1 MGSSKKIVKGV
12 AWTTI
17 LNIVNAIYN
26 FIAVPILIGYF
37 GKEQYGLIG
46 LAMSINVYMRLM
58 DMGLNSTNVRFYS
71 AWLAQKEYD
80 KVRKS
85 FQTSLSFYGCIGLV
99 NAVILLIICAFSESI
114 FNVTPEQNVILQH
127 LLIILSVSAFCNWFS
142 SCFDQLIKGTE
153 NVDWIQRRQLI
164 PKFLQIFVLFATV
177 FLHFSIE
184 FYYILTCLATIS
196 IVPISV
202 KKIKSE
208 VPFVGFIPRFDR
220 LVFKEM
226 LPYALNIFSFSLF
239 QFSFYHLRPVFLG
252 MQGTVGSVADYRI
265 LNGVI
270 MAVHMIGGA
279 FMPVLL
285 PSASKVRARNDMKS
299 YYRVAYDGTKYISIL
314 LCFCTFGM
322 MSIGPDILTIYVG
335 EEYLYLIPWFNL
347 WLICNLVSHN
357 QAISSLILSGSDIRA
372 ISYNSA
378 IASILGLVATWFL
391 IPHYQI
397 GGAVIGFAV
406 YGTVQML
413 FYYLYYWPKKMQI
426 SSFRVFTQSFGPYLL
441 LGICIYIVTRFVPE
455 IHGNWMSLIVI
466 GMIFSVLYIGGTA
479 ISLNKND
486 KSFLLQLARRKAK
499 R

>member
-1 MGSSKKIVKGV
+1 MTNLSS
-12 AWTTI
+12 
-17 LNIVNAIYN
+17 
-26 FIAVPILIGYF
+26 
-37 GKEQYGLIG
+37 
-46 LAMSINVYMRLM
+46 
-58 DMGLNSTNVRFYS
+58 
-71 AWLAQKEYD
+71 
-80 KVRKS
+80 
-85 FQTSLSFYGCIGLV
+85 
-99 NAVILLIICAFSESI
+99 
-114 FNVTPEQNVILQH
+114 
-127 LLIILSVSAFCNWFS
+127 
-142 SCFDQLIKGTE
+142 IKGTE

-413 FYYLYYWPKKMQI
+413 FYYLYYWPKKMNI
-426 SSFRVFTQSFGPYLL
+426 SSFKVLYYSFGPYLL
-441 LGICIYIVTRFVPE
+441 IGTAGYIISLFLPRFNNHLVNLFFLGGIFAVVYLGVSTLLSTKEDKDFVTRLV
-455 IHGNWMSLIVI
+455 H
-466 GMIFSVLYIGGTA
+466 
-479 ISLNKND
+479 
-486 KSFLLQLARRKAK
+486 
-499 R
+499 

>member
-413 FYYLYYWPKKMQI
+413 FYYLYYWPKKMNI
-426 SSFRVFTQSFGPYLL
+426 SSFKVLYYSFGPYLL
-441 LGICIYIVTRFVPE
+441 IGTAGYIISLFLPRFNNHLVNLFFLGGIFAVVYLGVSTLLSTKEDKDFVTRLV
-455 IHGNWMSLIVI
+455 H
-466 GMIFSVLYIGGTA
+466 
-479 ISLNKND
+479 
-486 KSFLLQLARRKAK
+486 
-499 R
+499 

>member
-127 LLIILSVSAFCNWFS
+127 LLIILSVSAFCFCNWFS

-177 FLHFSIE
+177 FLHFNIE
-184 FYYILTCLATIS
+184 FYYVLTCLATIS
-196 IVPISV
+196 IVPISIR
-202 KKIKSE
+202 KIKLE
-208 VPFVGFIPRFDR
+208 VPFVGFVPRFDKH
-220 LVFKEM
+220 VFREM

-252 MQGTVGSVADYRI
+252 IQGTIGAVADYRI

-279 FMPVLL
+279 FLPVLL

-347 WLICNLVSHN
+347 WLICNLVLSATTRLF
-357 QAISSLILSGSDIRA
+357 QAL
-372 ISYNSA
+372 
-378 IASILGLVATWFL
+378 
-391 IPHYQI
+391 
-397 GGAVIGFAV
+397 
-406 YGTVQML
+406 
-413 FYYLYYWPKKMQI
+413 
-426 SSFRVFTQSFGPYLL
+426 
-441 LGICIYIVTRFVPE
+441 
-455 IHGNWMSLIVI
+455 
-466 GMIFSVLYIGGTA
+466 
-479 ISLNKND
+479 
-486 KSFLLQLARRKAK
+486 SFLVRIYVPSHTIVPLPQS
-499 R
+499 

>member
-71 AWLAQKEYD
+71 TWLAQKEYT
-80 KVRKS
+80 KVKKS
-85 FQTSLSFYGCIGLV
+85 FQTSLSFYGCIGLI
-99 NAVILLIICAFSESI
+99 NAAILLVICAFSDSI
-114 FNVTPEQNVILQH
+114 FNVTPEQNVILRH

-177 FLHFSIE
+177 FLHFNIE
-184 FYYILTCLATIS
+184 FYYVLTCLATIS
-196 IVPISV
+196 IVPISIR
-202 KKIKSE
+202 KIKLE
-208 VPFVGFIPRFDR
+208 VPFVGFVPRFDKH
-220 LVFKEM
+220 VFREM

-252 MQGTVGSVADYRI
+252 IQGTIGAVADYRI

-279 FMPVLL
+279 FLPVLL

-378 IASILGLVATWFL
+378 IASILGLIATWFL
-391 IPHYQI
+391 IPIYQI

-406 YGTVQML
+406 YGAVQML
-413 FYYLYYWPKKMQI
+413 FYYLYYWQKKMNI
-426 SSFRVFTQSFGPYLL
+426 NSWKVLYYSFGPYLL
-441 LGICIYIVTRFVPE
+441 LGGVLYFICINIPCNSNAWIRIIVRGIIF
-455 IHGNWMSLIVI
+455 
-466 GMIFSVLYIGGTA
+466 MISYLLF
-479 ISLNKND
+479 
-486 KSFLLQLARRKAK
+486 SFLMINSGDKQFISNIIKLKK
-499 R
+499 

>member
-314 LCFCTFGM
+314 LCVCTFGM

-413 FYYLYYWPKKMQI
+413 FYYLYYWPKKMNI
-426 SSFRVFTQSFGPYLL
+426 SSFKVLYYSFGPYLL
-441 LGICIYIVTRFVPE
+441 IGTAGYIISLFLPRFNNHLVNLFFLGGIFAVVYLGVSTLLSTKEDKDFVTRLV
-455 IHGNWMSLIVI
+455 H
-466 GMIFSVLYIGGTA
+466 
-479 ISLNKND
+479 
-486 KSFLLQLARRKAK
+486 
-499 R
+499 

>member
-142 SCFDQLIKGTE
+142 SCFDQLIKSTE

-164 PKFLQIFVLFATV
+164 PKFLQIFILFATIS
-177 FLHFSIE
+177 LHFSIE
-184 FYYILTCLATIS
+184 FYYVLTCLATLS
-196 IVPISV
+196 IVPISIR
-202 KKIKSE
+202 KIKLE
-208 VPFVGFIPRFDR
+208 TPFVNFIPHFDK
-220 LVFKEM
+220 LVFREM

-239 QFSFYHLRPVFLG
+239 QFSFYHLRPVLLG
-252 MQGTVGSVADYRI
+252 IQGTVASVADYRI
-265 LNGVI
+265 LGGVT

-279 FMPVLL
+279 FLPVLL
-285 PSASKVRARNDMKS
+285 PSASKVKARNDMKS
-299 YYRVAYDGTKYISIL
+299 YYRIAYDGTKYISIL

-322 MSIGPDILTIYVG
+322 MAIGQDILTVYVG
-335 EEYLYLIPWFNL
+335 KEYLYLIPWLNL
-347 WLICNLVSHN
+347 WLICNLVIHN

-378 IASILGLVATWFL
+378 IASVLGLICTWFF
-391 IPHYQI
+391 IPIYHV

-413 FYYLYYWPKKMQI
+413 FYYLYYWPQKMNI
-426 SSFRVFTQSFGPYLL
+426 NSCKVFYYSFGPYLL
-441 LGICIYIVTRFVPE
+441 IGTGGYVISSFLPRFNSHW
-455 IHGNWMSLIVI
+455 INI
-466 GMIFSVLYIGGTA
+466 LYIGGSFAVFYLLT
-479 ISLNKND
+479 
-486 KSFLLQLARRKAK
+486 SFLLSTKEDKAFIK
-499 R
+499 GLIKNE